1 MLWGCC
7 YFFVMLFG
15 EVKELFGGVKT
26 LVLCCDVIVIFCTG
40 CFYIVEFKHSFDADA
55 RMAGIRHTS

>member
-7 YFFVMLFG
+7 YFFVVLFW
-15 EVKELFGGVKT
+15 GVKT